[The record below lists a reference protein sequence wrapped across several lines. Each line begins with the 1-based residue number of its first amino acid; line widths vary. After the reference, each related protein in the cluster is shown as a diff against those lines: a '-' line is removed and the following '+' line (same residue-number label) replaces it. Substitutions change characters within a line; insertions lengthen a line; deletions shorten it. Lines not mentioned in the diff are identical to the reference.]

1 MTRYLEEWILDRTF
15 DPDFFIRRIGQRLV
29 DEFNDARAA
38 TTPGT
43 VGSAMEQPV
52 RRQLQQ
58 ILPRGI
64 AVGSGFVIDSYGGT
78 SRQADI
84 VLYEQDICP
93 VFSVNDTPETTY
105 YPCEC
110 VLAVGEVKSSLD
122 RNSVQDAFSKIA
134 SVKRLRRHI
143 VRHTVPDPETG
154 QGWPIY
160 RDYGKLRDGGVGV
173 ANERPKELARV
184 FGFVLA
190 GESRLRTNRLGTT
203 FRELTGSTGDALSPN
218 LLVTLSGIALS
229 WGRITDERPG
239 EVVRKDGKY
248 VLSVARGG
256 PPRWEPEWSA
266 QTAELLRVAH
276 DDAFRLLVRWIREV
290 HHRGRTSAVSS
301 LDRYFLIREPQPA
314 HSLFFPKD
322 PSAAPVR
329 AATTHLEENIG

>member
-1 MTRYLEEWILDRTF
+1 M
-15 DPDFFIRRIGQRLV
+15 
-29 DEFNDARAA
+29 
-38 TTPGT
+38 
-43 VGSAMEQPV
+43 
-52 RRQLQQ
+52 
-58 ILPRGI
+58 
-64 AVGSGFVIDSYGGT
+64 GSGFVIDSYGGT

-110 VLAVGEVKSSLD
+110 VLAVGEVKSSFD

-203 FRELTGSTGDALSPN
+203 FRELTGVHWRRSLAESPGDP
-218 LLVTLSGIALS
+218 
-229 WGRITDERPG
+229 ERHRT
-239 EVVRKDGKY
+239 VVGKD
-248 VLSVARGG
+248 
-256 PPRWEPEWSA
+256 
-266 QTAELLRVAH
+266 H
-276 DDAFRLLVRWIREV
+276 
-290 HHRGRTSAVSS
+290 
-301 LDRYFLIREPQPA
+301 
-314 HSLFFPKD
+314 
-322 PSAAPVR
+322 
-329 AATTHLEENIG
+329 